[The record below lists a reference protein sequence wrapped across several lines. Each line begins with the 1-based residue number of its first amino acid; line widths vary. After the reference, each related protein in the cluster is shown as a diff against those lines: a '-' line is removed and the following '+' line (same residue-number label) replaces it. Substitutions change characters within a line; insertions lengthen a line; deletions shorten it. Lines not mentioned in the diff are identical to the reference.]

1 MATTKSEELFSQL
14 FDHGH
19 ISVIR
24 DKTEI
29 IIEVYCF
36 NKTWVHGKVVEAPEA
51 SGLKGEW
58 MDVTIGEIIGV
69 FDPWER

>member
-1 MATTKSEELFSQL
+1 MVTKKSEELFSLL
-14 FDHGH
+14 FERSH

-24 DKTEI
+24 GDSEI

-36 NKTWVHGKVVEAPEA
+36 NKSWVHVKVVQAPEA
-51 SGLKGEW
+51 SALKGEW
-58 MDVTIGEIIGV
+58 IDVSISEIIDV